1 MRQLLRELDRI
12 LRGEATRPEQL
23 RDGTIRI
30 PLGTVSLGIILLG
43 VIYGLCMSVFSI
55 VNREAFEWR
64 LIAAPI
70 LKIPALFF
78 LTLAVTYPSLY
89 VFNALVGSRLGLA
102 SLVRLIITAM
112 AVTLCVAASFGT
124 IIAFFSFTTQSY
136 SFMVL
141 ANVVACGVA
150 GVLGLFF
157 LLQTLNRLSAD
168 AAPPATPPPPP
179 PPAPDT
185 NAVDEK
191 DQEKAAPVVAKA
203 PSALDRIEGQAL
215 IRNVRAVFRIW
226 VVVFA
231 IVGAQMAWVL
241 RPFIGQPSAPFEWF
255 RARQSNF
262 FESVWGHLVNLFS

>member
-1 MRQLLRELDRI
+1 MRRLLLELDRI
-12 LRGEATRPEQL
+12 LRGEATRPEAL

-30 PLGTVSLGIILLG
+30 PLGTVSLGIVLLG
-43 VIYGLCMSVFSI
+43 VIYGLCMSVFSV
-55 VNREAFEWR
+55 VNRELFEWR
-64 LIAAPI
+64 LIMAPI

-78 LTLAVTYPSLY
+78 LTLLVTYPSLY
-89 VFNALVGSRLGLA
+89 VFNALVGSRLGLV
-102 SLVRLIITAM
+102 SLLRLIITSM

-141 ANVVACGVA
+141 ANVAACGVA

-168 AAPPATPPPPP
+168 AAPAPPPTPVPP
-179 PPAPDT
+179 PET
-185 NAVDEK
+185 SGER
-191 DQEKAAPVVAKA
+191 DQTEAKATPVVAKT

-215 IRNVRAVFRIW
+215 IHHVRAVFRIW

-231 IVGAQMAWVL
+231 VVGAQMAWVL
-241 RPFIGQPSAPFEWF
+241 RPFIGQPSAPFQWF

-262 FESVWGHLVNLFS
+262 FESVWGHLLNLFS